1 MARFPSPVVV
11 GASTR
16 TNATVIM
23 LHGLGDT
30 GNGWADVPR
39 VLDMPWI
46 KWVFPTA
53 KTRPVTINM
62 GAPMPAWFDIS
73 VGTLSMDANS
83 IDRQGIQESVSYVQS
98 IVEKEVEQG
107 IPLSRVVLGGF
118 SQGGNIAVHAAI
130 EALRGEIAGCMG
142 LSTFLDIT
150 KENNVPDAVKK
161 MPIALFHG
169 TGDTV
174 VPFQI
179 GKLSCET
186 LKSKGMNVEFKEYP
200 GMGHTASMEELMD
213 VKQFLLKVLPEK
225 ETPLAKVTVD
235 QVDNMSVA
243 ELKAF
248 LTQRCV
254 NFSDCFEKEELK
266 ARARSQL

>member
-1 MARFPSPVVV
+1 MSRFPSPVVV
-11 GASTR
+11 GASTKAK
-16 TNATVIM
+16 ATVIM

-62 GAPMPAWFDIS
+62 GAQMPAWFDVS
-73 VGTLSMDANS
+73 MGTLSLEPNA
-83 IDRQGIQESVSYVQS
+83 IDREGIQESVSYVRD
-98 IVEKEVEQG
+98 IVQKEVEQG

-118 SQGGNIAVHAAI
+118 SQGGNIAVHAAM
-130 EALRGEIAGCMG
+130 EALQGRIAGCMG
-142 LSTFLDIT
+142 LSTFIDVT
-150 KENNVPDAVKK
+150 KENNVSDPVRK

-169 TGDTV
+169 TGDPV

-179 GKLSCET
+179 GKLSYEM
-186 LKSKGMNVEFKEYP
+186 LKAKGMNVEFKQYP

-213 VKQFLLKVLPEK
+213 LKQFLLRVLPEN
-225 ETPLAKVTVD
+225 ETPLEKVTAE
-235 QVDNMSVA
+235 QVDNMSVG

-248 LTQRCV
+248 LSSRSIQH
-254 NFSDCFEKEELK
+254 SDCFEKNDLK
-266 ARARSQL
+266 ARAKSQL